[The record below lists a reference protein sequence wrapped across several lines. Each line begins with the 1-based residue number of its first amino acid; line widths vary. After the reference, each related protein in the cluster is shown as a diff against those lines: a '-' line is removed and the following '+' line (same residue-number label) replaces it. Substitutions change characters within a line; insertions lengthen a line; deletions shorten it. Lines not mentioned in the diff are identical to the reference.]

1 MRILLF
7 FVFIDFVCRSLEEVR
22 RLLFFVFLL
31 LLQDLLIFL
40 LAESEEL
47 LYMGELLIFVLQ
59 GKVVGIVRLIKLFLI
74 GIVSL

>member
-7 FVFIDFVCRSLEEVR
+7 FVFIDFVCRSLEKVR
-22 RLLFFVFLL
+22 RLLFFVFFL